1 MTYRTS
7 KTILLTGAASLV
19 LSPAWGFD
27 PQERPMVSL
36 IEQFRADMGSLSRF
50 YVVSGSPTRKA
61 RFEALYD
68 DYRTQLAGV
77 DFAALDLEGKVDYA
91 LLSNYL
97 TYHKRELAIRQKE
110 FEEALDLVPF
120 ARPIGELE
128 EARKRLEAP
137 DPQKT
142 AAALH
147 KLAQDLKTT
156 RASLEKAPEAERP
169 PKHVVNRAVGLTRQF
184 KDTLARW
191 YGFYS
196 GYDPVFSWW
205 CSTPNKAL
213 DQALGEYATFLR
225 EKVLGLQPKDEDAIV
240 GSPVGEEALL
250 AELQYARIPYRPSEL
265 IEIGERE
272 YEWCLVE
279 MKKAAAE
286 LGFGDDWKAAIEHV
300 KGLHVGPGE
309 QTNLVKQLAHEAV
322 DFIESRGILTI
333 PELAKETW
341 RMEMMSPERQKVA
354 PFFLGG
360 EQITVSYP
368 TDTMDHDSKMM
379 AMRGNNIHF
388 ARATVHHEL
397 IPGHHLQQFMT
408 ARHQTHR
415 QLFSTPFWTEGWALY
430 WEMVLWDLGFPKTP
444 ENRIGM
450 LFWRM
455 HRCARIV
462 FSLKFHLGEWTPER
476 CIDYLVEKV
485 GHERD
490 NAEAEV
496 RRSFAGDYGPLYQL
510 AYMMGAIQLRALRK
524 ELVDSGRMSERDFH
538 DAILKGGNMPIEWV
552 RARLI
557 GVPPKRDEGP
567 TWRFAG

>member
-1 MTYRTS
+1 
-7 KTILLTGAASLV
+7 
-19 LSPAWGFD
+19 
-27 PQERPMVSL
+27 MVSL

-50 YVVSGSPTRKA
+50 YIVPGSPTRKA

-68 DYRTQLAGV
+68 DYLARLTGI
-77 DFAALDLEGKVDYA
+77 DFAGLDLDGKIDYA
-91 LLSNYL
+91 LFSNYL
-97 TYHKRELAIRQKE
+97 TYYKRELGIRQRE
-110 FEEALDLVPF
+110 FEEALGLAPF
-120 ARPIGELE
+120 VRPIGELE

-137 DPQKT
+137 NPQET
-142 AAALH
+142 ASTLN
-147 KLAQDLKTT
+147 KLAQNLKAT
-156 RASLEKAPEAERP
+156 RESLEKSPAAERP
-169 PKHVVNRAVGLTRQF
+169 PRHVVNRAVGLTRQF
-184 KDTLARW
+184 KEILGRW

-205 CSTPNKAL
+205 CSAPHKEL

-225 EKVLGLQPKDEDAIV
+225 EKILGLQPKDEDAIV
-240 GSPVGEEALL
+240 GSPVGEDALL

-272 YEWCLVE
+272 YEWCLKE
-279 MKKAAAE
+279 MKKAASE
-286 LGFGDDWKAAIEHV
+286 LGYGEDWKAAIEHV

-309 QTNLVKQLAHEAV
+309 QTSLVRQLAHEAV
-322 DFIESRGILTI
+322 EFIESRGILTI
-333 PELAKETW
+333 PDLAKETW

-368 TDTMDHDSKMM
+368 TDSMDHDSKMM

-408 ARHQTHR
+408 ARYQTHR

-444 ENRIGM
+444 ENKVGM

-462 FSLKFHLGEWTPER
+462 FSLKFHLGEWTPEQ

-524 ELVDSGRMSERDFH
+524 ELVDSGRMKEIDFH
-538 DAILKGGNMPIEWV
+538 DTILKSGNMPIEWV
-552 RARLI
+552 RSRLTE
-557 GVPPKRDEGP
+557 VPPQRNESP

>member
-169 PKHVVNRAVGLTRQF
+169 PKHVVDRAVGLTRQF
-184 KDTLARW
+184 KETLARW

-225 EKVLGLQPKDEDAIV
+225 EKVLGPQPNDEDAIV
-240 GSPVGEEALL
+240 GSPVGEEPLL
-250 AELQYARIPYRPSEL
+250 AALQYARIPYRPSEL

-309 QTNLVKQLAHEAV
+309 QTSLVKQLAHEAV

-552 RARLI
+552 RARLT